1 MHTFMRLCVPFSTTR
16 TRWMFGLHRRL
27 VFFFD
32 QGTLGTGQA
41 YMVERPEPKS
51 DVMGN
56 SGSDRTM
63 SIMHD

>member
-1 MHTFMRLCVPFSTTR
+1 
-16 TRWMFGLHRRL
+16 
-27 VFFFD
+27 
-32 QGTLGTGQA
+32 
-41 YMVERPEPKS
+41 MVERPEPKS